1 MASTCNKDD
10 PCAWLSLLL
19 QAETQAGTENQ
30 GEIAICPYVVLAM
43 NTGQVYLPQGRDIN
57 NKLIPWTIFSMN
69 NHPCDNCYNTHS

>member
-30 GEIAICPYVVLAM
+30 GEIADICPYVVLAV
-43 NTGQVYLPQGRDIN
+43 NTGQVYL
-57 NKLIPWTIFSMN
+57 
-69 NHPCDNCYNTHS
+69 

>member
-30 GEIAICPYVVLAM
+30 GEIAGTCLDICSYVVLAV
-43 NTGQVYLPQGRDIN
+43 NTGQVYL
-57 NKLIPWTIFSMN
+57 
-69 NHPCDNCYNTHS
+69 